1 MATFTRFEEIEAWKI
16 ARELTNSI
24 YKMTNEKTFS
34 RDYAL
39 KDQIRRAA
47 ISIMSNIA
55 EGYGRRTNPEFIR
68 FLNIAN
74 ASAFEVKCQLYIAI
88 DQGYIGKEL
97 FKTQSE
103 LCNSICRKIGA
114 LTNYLRTQSS

>member
-1 MATFTRFEEIEAWKI
+1 MATFTRFEEIDAWKI
-16 ARELTNSI
+16 ARHLTNSI
-24 YKMTNEKTFS
+24 YKLTNAKSFS
-34 RDYAL
+34 YDYAL

-55 EGYGRRTNPEFIR
+55 EGYGRRTNQEFIR

-74 ASAFEVKCQLYIAI
+74 ASAFEVKSQLYIAF
-88 DQGYIGKEL
+88 DQHYINEDI

-103 LCNSICRKIGA
+103 LCDQICKKIGG
-114 LTNYLRTQSS
+114 LTNYLRSQSS